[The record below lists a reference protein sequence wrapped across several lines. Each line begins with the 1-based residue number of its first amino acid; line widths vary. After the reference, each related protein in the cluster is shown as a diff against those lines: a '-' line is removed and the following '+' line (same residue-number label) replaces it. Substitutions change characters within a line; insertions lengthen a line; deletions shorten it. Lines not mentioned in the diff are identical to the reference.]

1 VKFEWDIN
9 KNIKNQEKHKISFEK
24 AIELFDTSDCILKAK
39 TIEDEERYAIIGI
52 IDKKC
57 YVCIFTFRNDKIRI
71 ISVRRCRKKEE
82 EYYES
87 KRV

>member
-1 VKFEWDIN
+1 MKFEWDIN

-52 IDKKC
+52 IEKLK
-57 YVCIFTFRNDKIRI
+57 
-71 ISVRRCRKKEE
+71 
-82 EYYES
+82 
-87 KRV
+87 

>member
-1 VKFEWDIN
+1 MKFEWDIN

-24 AIELFDTSDCILKAK
+24 AIELYFDKHCILKAK